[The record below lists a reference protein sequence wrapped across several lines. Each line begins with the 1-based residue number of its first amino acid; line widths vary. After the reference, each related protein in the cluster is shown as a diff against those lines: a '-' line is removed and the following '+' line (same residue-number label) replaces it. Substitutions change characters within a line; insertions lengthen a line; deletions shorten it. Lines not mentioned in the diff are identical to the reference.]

1 LIVEVSSHSPI
12 VCLLVNCTAQQ
23 YFMQTMDKVEFE
35 HKIFILIGVCHKIL
49 FDEVLTKDL
58 NARGNYNNLQDA
70 FYI

>member
-1 LIVEVSSHSPI
+1 
-12 VCLLVNCTAQQ
+12 
-23 YFMQTMDKVEFE
+23 MQTMDKVEFE